1 MSLNVQQI
9 IGLSTGIGSAVV
21 LLLSDLLSSGISL
34 PLHIT
39 AGTLAV
45 ITAVLAAVN
54 KADGA
59 TTITQSEVE
68 TTKVD

>member
-1 MSLNVQQI
+1 MSLNIQQI

-54 KADGA
+54 KVDGA

>member
-54 KADGA
+54 KVDGA

>member
-21 LLLSDLLSSGISL
+21 LLLSDLLSSGISV

-68 TTKVD
+68 TTKVN

>member
-68 TTKVD
+68 TTKVN